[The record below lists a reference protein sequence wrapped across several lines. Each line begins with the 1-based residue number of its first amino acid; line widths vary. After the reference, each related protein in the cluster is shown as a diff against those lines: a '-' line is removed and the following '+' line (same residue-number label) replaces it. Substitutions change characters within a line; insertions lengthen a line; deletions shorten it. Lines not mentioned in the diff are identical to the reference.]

1 MSEYIPRL
9 QEAIA
14 SAIHGVSREEVL
26 RERDGKWSIA
36 QVLEHLYLT
45 YTGTVKGCERAL
57 ASSSSLA
64 TPADAKQRLKTMV
77 IVTLGYY
84 PRGIEAPRQVHPKG
98 IPVDQV
104 VSDIQRQITLMDDF
118 LKLCEQKLGKDNKLI
133 QSSCAGRVHRRAM
146 AQVSLAAWP
155 AITSTRFLNSRK
167 QYVEKENAPAAAGA

>member
-26 RERDGKWSIA
+26 RERDGKWSVA

-45 YTGTVKGCERAL
+45 YTGTVKGCERTL

-64 TPADAKQRLKTMV
+64 TPQSAQQRLKTMV
-77 IVTLGYY
+77 IVSLGYY
-84 PRGIEAPRQVHPKG
+84 PRGIEAPRQVRPKG

-104 VSDIQRQITLMDDF
+104 VSDIQRQITLMDDS
-118 LKLCEQKLGKDNKLI
+118 LKLCEQKLGKDNKLFNHPVLGALTGE
-133 QSSCAGRVHRRAM
+133 QWRKFHWLHGRHHVR
-146 AQVSLAAWP
+146 QILE
-155 AITSTRFLNSRK
+155 FRK
-167 QYVEKENAPAAAGA
+167 QCLEKENAPAAAGA